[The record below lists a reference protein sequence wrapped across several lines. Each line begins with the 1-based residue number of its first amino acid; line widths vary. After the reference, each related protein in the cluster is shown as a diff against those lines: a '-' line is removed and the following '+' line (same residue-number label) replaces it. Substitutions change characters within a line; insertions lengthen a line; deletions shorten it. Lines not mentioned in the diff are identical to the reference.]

1 MPHEGSNRG
10 RQRRASAAKRSPL
23 HAGLGGAVE
32 YGWAPA
38 NKGGTE
44 DSGEERQGIRE
55 EFGRGRQD
63 RTPEEDGRNEGDETR
78 EDPSEDTGDDRAI
91 GA

>member
-1 MPHEGSNRG
+1 MLILTKAAAELAVAATIEEATRRVMWAVPPNRG

-32 YGWAPA
+32 YGRAPA

-44 DSGEERQGIRE
+44 DYGEERQGIRE
-55 EFGRGRQD
+55 EFGRR
-63 RTPEEDGRNEGDETR
+63 R
-78 EDPSEDTGDDRAI
+78 
-91 GA
+91 